1 MCVDI
6 ARDAKS
12 MVGQGKSLREVRSYV
27 ESKYSKLGP
36 GTDTPPP
43 PP

>member
-12 MVGQGKSLREVRSYV
+12 LVNQGKSLREVRSYV
-27 ESKYSKLGP
+27 EAKYGKLGP
-36 GTDTPPP
+36 PTDTPLPP
-43 PP
+43 P

>member
-12 MVGQGKSLREVRSYV
+12 MVSEGKTLREVRSYV
-27 ESKYSKLGP
+27 EAKYSQQGP
-36 GTDTPPP
+36 GTDTPLPP
-43 PP
+43 P